1 MKCGAVP
8 EKSAGNLRQAREHKK
23 ERMADTKENIE
34 KDVLFLYVSISGREK
49 GMVDNYAIIE
59 NYLMIRMPEEI
70 DHHRAVLISRTADD
84 YIAHSK
90 IVNIVFDFEDTK
102 FMDSSGIGVIMGR
115 YKKIS
120 CFGGKVFAI
129 NTSRR
134 IRQLLAVSGMQ
145 KLITI
150 ME

>member
-1 MKCGAVP
+1 
-8 EKSAGNLRQAREHKK
+8 
-23 ERMADTKENIE
+23 
-34 KDVLFLYVSISGREK
+34 
-49 GMVDNYAIIE
+49 MVDNYAIIE

-70 DHHRAVLISRTADD
+70 DHHRAVLISKNADA

-90 IVNIVFDFEDTK
+90 VVNIVFDFEDTK

-120 CFGGKVFAI
+120 CFGGQVFAI
-129 NTSRR
+129 NASSR
-134 IRQLLAVSGMQ
+134 IRQLLMVSGMQ

>member
-1 MKCGAVP
+1 
-8 EKSAGNLRQAREHKK
+8 
-23 ERMADTKENIE
+23 
-34 KDVLFLYVSISGREK
+34 
-49 GMVDNYAIIE
+49 MVDNYAIIE
-59 NYLMIRMPEEI
+59 NYLMIRMPEEV

-90 IVNIVFDFEDTK
+90 VVNIVFDFEDTK

-115 YKKIS
+115 YKKIA

-129 NTSRR
+129 HADRQIKR
-134 IRQLLAVSGMQ
+134 ILHMSGLH
-145 KLITI
+145 KIIEI

>member
-1 MKCGAVP
+1 MRGRQRREVFP
-8 EKSAGNLRQAREHKK
+8 EQMPCLRAIGLR
-23 ERMADTKENIE
+23 
-34 KDVLFLYVSISGREK
+34 REK
-49 GMVDNYAIIE
+49 AMVDNYAIIE
-59 NYLMIRMPEEI
+59 NYLMIRMPEEV
-70 DHHRAVLISRTADD
+70 DHHRAVRISRTADD

-90 IVNIVFDFEDTK
+90 VVNIVFDFEDTK

-129 NTSRR
+129 NASRR
-134 IRQLLAVSGMQ
+134 IKQLLVVSGMQ
-145 KLITI
+145 KLVTI